1 MVERVEV
8 IGTYKPYA
16 STGGGDELRVFGRN
30 FGPRGDAQ
38 PTLRYGAER
47 WPRSTWL
54 RAAGCEVRAHGE
66 ISCRS
71 APGTGTSLRVQLG
84 GIGER
89 GCSILTCRVS
99 AVAYGAG
106 VEISYVPPRV
116 YEVVAANQ
124 HDGSTR
130 GGGSVTITGIHFGEV
145 GSVPRVE
152 YAVPT
157 SKLPTTW
164 EGATILVAEGCAVT
178 RRSEEIE
185 CELAEGGGAQL
196 QASGDELALDRVLAC
211 CHSVEGTTT
220 ASSSR
225 TPSIPNRRRYA
236 VACERQRPAVAT
248 DVLDVGR
255 VRLARGEERVRGA
268 ALCDVRLPTG
278 VHRRPAANVGDD
290 IVRAALYRERCSS
303 GRSAHA
309 GRL

>member
-71 APGTGTSLRVQLG
+71 APGTGASLRVQLG
-84 GIGER
+84 GIGES

-99 AVAYGAG
+99 AVAHGDD
-106 VEISYVPPRV
+106 VEISYVRPRV
-116 YEVVAANQ
+116 YGIITANQ
-124 HDGSTR
+124 HDAPTR
-130 GGGSVTITGIHFGEV
+130 GGGIVTITGIHFGEV

-157 SKLPTTW
+157 SERPTTW
-164 EGATILVAEGCAVT
+164 EGGATVLVAERCAVT
-178 RRSEEIE
+178 RQSEAIE

-196 QASGDELALDRVLAC
+196 QASGGGWALARIWGRL
-211 CHSVEGTTT
+211 SFSGT
-220 ASSSR
+220 SSLFSSR
-225 TPSIPNRRRYA
+225 TSSYPEYPSFRS
-236 VACERQRPAVAT
+236 
-248 DVLDVGR
+248 
-255 VRLARGEERVRGA
+255 GA
-268 ALCDVRLPTG
+268 
-278 VHRRPAANVGDD
+278 
-290 IVRAALYRERCSS
+290 
-303 GRSAHA
+303 
-309 GRL
+309 